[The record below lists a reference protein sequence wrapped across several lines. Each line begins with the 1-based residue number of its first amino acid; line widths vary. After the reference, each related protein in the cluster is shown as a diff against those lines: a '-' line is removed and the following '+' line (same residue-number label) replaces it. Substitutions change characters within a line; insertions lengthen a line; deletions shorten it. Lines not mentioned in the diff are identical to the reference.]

1 MNRFVNYVCGLQK
14 LDLFEGDLPET
25 TTDLIVSGA
34 GVLMFGANSLSRLRD
49 ARRIYIT
56 GAEIVF
62 LRAYAASNLDV
73 LYLHLDVKNCDVLR
87 LEEKAFVNIKGK
99 CLQVVNTIASA
110 NFIAFSDR
118 ISSANIK
125 NSSHCIRELTHI

>member
-1 MNRFVNYVCGLQK
+1 MQK

-34 GVLMFGANSLSRLRD
+34 GVLMFAANSLSKLRD

-62 LRAYAASNLDV
+62 MRSYAASNLDV
-73 LYLHLDVKNCDVLR
+73 LSLHLDVENCDVFR
-87 LEEKAFVNIKGK
+87 MEEKAFVNIKG
-99 CLQVVNTIASA
+99 
-110 NFIAFSDR
+110 
-118 ISSANIK
+118 
-125 NSSHCIRELTHI
+125 